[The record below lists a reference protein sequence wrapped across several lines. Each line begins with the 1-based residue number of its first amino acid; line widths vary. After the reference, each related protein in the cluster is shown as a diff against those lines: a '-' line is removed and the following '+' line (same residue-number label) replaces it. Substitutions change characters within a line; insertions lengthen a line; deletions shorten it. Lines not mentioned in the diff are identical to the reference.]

1 MRLGVKT
8 HSGGATRGKDV
19 IVAVTDEVEGHT
31 VYGVP
36 MFLFDAARQM
46 KHHNLILQSPAEH
59 VNRQRMLQDGLMA

>member
-8 HSGGATRGKDV
+8 HSGGATGCKDV

-46 KHHNLILQSPAEH
+46 KQ
-59 VNRQRMLQDGLMA
+59 